1 MATLGT
7 TYQAKHRHAPMS
19 ARKIRPYADLVR
31 GKFADEALELLACYP
46 SRGARLIEA
55 VIKSAVANAEDRRA
69 QNIADLEV
77 IDIRIDGGPM
87 SRRFRPKAR
96 GSSSIYLKRTSHIT
110 VSVG

>member
-1 MATLGT
+1 MATLGK
-7 TYQAKHRHAPMS
+7 TYLASHRYAPMS

-55 VIKSAVANAEDRRA
+55 VLKSAIANAEDQRA
-69 QNIADLEV
+69 QNISGLEV
-77 IDIRIDGGPM
+77 VDIRIDGGPM

-96 GSSSIYLKRTSHIT
+96 GSTSPYFKRTAHIT
-110 VSVG
+110 VIVG

>member
-1 MATLGT
+1 MT
-7 TYQAKHRHAPMS
+7 TTGKTYRAKHRYAQMS
-19 ARKIRPYADLVR
+19 ARKIRPFADLVR

-55 VIKSAVANAEDRRA
+55 VIKSAIANAEDQRA
-69 QNIADLEV
+69 QNVANLEIV
-77 IDIRIDGGPM
+77 DIWIDGGPM

-110 VSVG
+110 VAVG

>member
-1 MATLGT
+1 
-7 TYQAKHRHAPMS
+7 MS

-46 SRGARLIEA
+46 SRGARLLEA

-69 QNIADLEV
+69 QNLADLEV

-96 GSSSIYLKRTSHIT
+96 GSSSVYFKRTAHIT
-110 VSVG
+110 AVVG

>member
-1 MATLGT
+1 
-7 TYQAKHRHAPMS
+7 MS

-55 VIKSAVANAEDRRA
+55 VIKSAIANAEDQRA
-69 QNIADLEV
+69 QNVANLEV
-77 IDIRIDGGPM
+77 VDVRIDGGPM

-96 GSSSIYLKRTSHIT
+96 GSSSIYHKRTAHIT
-110 VSVG
+110 VIIG

>member
-1 MATLGT
+1 MATLGK
-7 TYQAKHRHAPMS
+7 TYLASHRYAPMS

-55 VIKSAVANAEDRRA
+55 VLKSAIANAEDQRA
-69 QNIADLEV
+69 QNVASLEV
-77 IDIRIDGGPM
+77 VDIRIDGGPM

-96 GSSSIYLKRTSHIT
+96 GSSSVYFKRTAHIT
-110 VSVG
+110 VAVG

>member
-1 MATLGT
+1 MATLGK
-7 TYQAKHRHAPMS
+7 TYLASHRYAPMS

-55 VIKSAVANAEDRRA
+55 VLKSAIANAEDQRA
-69 QNIADLEV
+69 QNIASLEV
-77 IDIRIDGGPM
+77 VDIRIDGGPM

-96 GSSSIYLKRTSHIT
+96 GPSSVYFKRTAHIT
-110 VSVG
+110 VAVG

>member
-1 MATLGT
+1 MATAGQ
-7 TYQAKHRHAPMS
+7 YEAKHRFAQMS

-55 VIKSAVANAEDRRA
+55 VIKSAIANAEDRRA
-69 QNIADLEV
+69 QNVANLEIV
-77 IDIRIDGGPM
+77 DIRIDGGPM

-96 GSSSIYLKRTSHIT
+96 GSSSPYLKRTAHIT
-110 VSVG
+110 VVIG